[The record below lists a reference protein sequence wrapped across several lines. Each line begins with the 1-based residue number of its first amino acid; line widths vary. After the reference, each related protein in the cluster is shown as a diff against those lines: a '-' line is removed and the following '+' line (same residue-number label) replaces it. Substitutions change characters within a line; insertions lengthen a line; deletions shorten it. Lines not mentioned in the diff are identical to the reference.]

1 MAKDNFNII
10 YERNYQRSFMFAKSY
25 VHDDMIAEDIV
36 SDSLV
41 KYWRLISTQK
51 GEATEALLLSILRNK
66 ALDYLRHKAVH
77 DAAIENLEE
86 IKKRELSIRIST
98 LEACDPEEIFREE
111 IRTILQRTLQ
121 SLPEQTRRIFEM
133 SRFENKTVKEIAIET
148 NHRKRSRIPHYQDF
162 KSITYQSKRL
172 SSLILFSF
180 FLTFL
185 VFPLGIYLAA
195 SFIIYKAKLIDTMK
209 ELLQRY
215 IKGEVSEKER
225 LKIASWLDESPENMR
240 EFLVLRKLYDISL
253 WQANTDKTNS
263 VKKVHYSIRKIMA
276 EILKIA
282 AIFLIGFWGSKQLQI
297 QQSNK
302 KQMQTI
308 HVPAGQRAE
317 VTLADGTHVWL
328 NSRSTLKFPEQ
339 FSANTRNVELDG
351 EGYFSVQHN
360 ENSPFTVHTQNHDV
374 QVLGTEF
381 NVKAY
386 HNTSLFE
393 TALLKGSVKISS
405 PNLRNGLQLKPNEI
419 VSIENRMLKKS
430 TINNSD
436 YFKWKE
442 GLFCF
447 ENESI
452 QDLIKKLELY
462 YDTTIE
468 IQRPSLLKHH
478 YSGKFRIQD
487 GIEHVLKVLQ
497 LKHKF
502 TYIKDDDKNL
512 IIIK

>member
-148 NHRKRSRIPHYQDF
+148 NLSVKGVEYHITKTLKILRI
-162 KSITYQSKRL
+162 
-172 SSLILFSF
+172 
-180 FLTFL
+180 
-185 VFPLGIYLAA
+185 
-195 SFIIYKAKLIDTMK
+195 KLIDTMK

-263 VKKVHYSIRKIMA
+263 VKKVHYSIRKVMA